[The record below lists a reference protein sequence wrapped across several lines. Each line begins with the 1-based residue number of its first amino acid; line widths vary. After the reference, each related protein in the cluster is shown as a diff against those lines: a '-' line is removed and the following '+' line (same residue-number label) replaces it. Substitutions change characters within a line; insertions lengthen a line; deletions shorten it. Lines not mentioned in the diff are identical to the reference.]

1 MEEALSSALPP
12 QSPVE
17 CVARVQLEHIY
28 VRLLIEVRQY
38 DQARDRARIARG
50 FAEQFGS
57 QMAKNYALAAEAMAE
72 IAAGSRDIGLT
83 RLKQA
88 LELARRGPEGNLR
101 DMLMASV
108 RGYQLAEKPD
118 VSSLLMHELTQLTQR
133 IRRHQIKLH
142 QQRHMRAVEKQ
153 WRERQQAADSA
164 QQRELADQMHSAAV
178 VQSLADYLE
187 KASVAAELFDDT
199 TGYHVYRVGSMVR
212 EIAKAYGLD
221 ENTCLL
227 LEIGARQHDIGKGLI
242 PESILNK
249 PGKFTPAERTIMETH
264 AAEGARMIREASNGL
279 AQMHVAEDIAHCH
292 HEKWDGTGYPRQ
304 LVGGQIPLSARIT
317 AIADVFDALTHRRS
331 YKEAWTLNQALEEI
345 KRGRGTHFDPELTDI
360 FLDLVPRL
368 IRRHG
373 DLESYLA
380 EPAANC
386 DFIQDRAS
394 LNRQLRGED
403 GIFEVRR

>member
-1 MEEALSSALPP
+1 MVP
-12 QSPVE
+12 
-17 CVARVQLEHIY
+17 
-28 VRLLIEVRQY
+28 
-38 DQARDRARIARG
+38 
-50 FAEQFGS
+50 
-57 QMAKNYALAAEAMAE
+57 
-72 IAAGSRDIGLT
+72 
-83 RLKQA
+83 
-88 LELARRGPEGNLR
+88 GNLR
-101 DMLMASV
+101 DLLMASV
-108 RGYQLAEKPD
+108 RGYQLQRTY

-142 QQRHMRAVEKQ
+142 QQRHVRAVERQ

-164 QQRELADQMHSAAV
+164 QQQELADQMHSAAV
-178 VQSLADYLE
+178 VQSLAEYLE

-212 EIAKAYGLD
+212 EIAKAHGLD

-304 LVGGQIPLSARIT
+304 LVGAQIPLSARIT

-331 YKEAWTLNQALEEI
+331 YKEAWPLTEALEEI
-345 KRGRGTHFDPELTDI
+345 KRGRGTHFDPELTA
-360 FLDLVPRL
+360 F
-368 IRRHG
+368 
-373 DLESYLA
+373 S
-380 EPAANC
+380 
-386 DFIQDRAS
+386 
-394 LNRQLRGED
+394 
-403 GIFEVRR
+403 